1 MDFII
6 SFFRDTLSGGLY
18 WLYVFTCIFFIF
30 FFLGMIGSRK
40 QAAIIEKLKAKKAD
54 DIASGREAEIAAM
67 ESKQR
72 LDVMKDE
79 TEEVVLEEP
88 SVDEEIKKENGEEV
102 PQVLV
107 ITEETKEAETSN

>member
-6 SFFRDTLSGGLY
+6 SFFRDTLSGIWY
-18 WLYVFTCIFFIF
+18 WLYVLVCIFFIF
-30 FFLGMIGSRK
+30 FFLGMIGTRK

-54 DIASGREAEIAAM
+54 DISSGREAAIAAM

-72 LDVMKDE
+72 LDVMQ
-79 TEEVVLEEP
+79 EELEDPQAEAKP
-88 SVDEEIKKENGEEV
+88 EEGTDEEV

-107 ITEETKEAETSN
+107 ISEEKKEIETPS